1 MFLLHYLRNTMKVQP
16 IDKRT
21 EDENTIIDF
30 ALIYE
35 SILPKMKFY
44 KIENILWHRGFDL
57 ISYLVTDFK
66 YLGIEFIDLPISYQ
80 SIYEKIEIWMVWY
93 DEKLKSKLMEFYVK
107 YFKQLGLDNEA
118 CRLEILPKSLLEDKR
133 FENIIANSD
142 KFRVIHKT
150 TKVDNKLSAVIKNL
164 WISKVKEVLL
174 EWNFYNIKCY
184 SLTWFDDELNKEFK
198 EDINL
203 WNEILKNYIGI
214 HARFYHKSLCRKS
227 PLMTKNSIIFIGV
240 TSKAIKFYSWL
251 KIFVCILIYK
261 KHTFSV
267 NY

>member
-1 MFLLHYLRNTMKVQP
+1 MKVQP
-16 IDKRT
+16 RDKRT

-30 ALIYE
+30 APIYE
-35 SILPKMKFY
+35 SILPKMRFY

-66 YLGIEFIDLPISYQ
+66 YLGIEFIYLPISYQ

-150 TKVDNKLSAVIKNL
+150 TKVDNKLSAVIQYL
-164 WISKVKEVLL
+164 WTSKVREVWL
-174 EWNFYNIKCY
+174 EWNFRNIKCY
-184 SLTWFDDELNKEFK
+184 SLTWFDDELNKELK

-203 WNEILKNYIGI
+203 WNEILKSYIGI
-214 HARFYHKSLCRKS
+214 HVRYYGDSKFVKENINILNWDHD
-227 PLMTKNSIIFIGV
+227 TKINEEIDIN
-240 TSKAIKFYSWL
+240 
-251 KIFVCILIYK
+251 KINNLSIYK
-261 KHTFSV
+261 VISSKDED
-267 NY
+267 YDEYLK